1 MGAECGKHGL
11 WTGASCPG
19 LLFAYGRELQLV
31 IFRVPV
37 QAPVQCCSE
46 AGVGT
51 LNSVCPSQGLRGE
64 GGVPPPPVL
73 SARVSYIKKWNDPRP
88 PLNGFVARF
97 GRQRPSNGAKKLSLG
112 GLEVGFFVQNLKCSD
127 YATDSLFT
135 MFLSEN
141 THRNHLNII
150 EKCAFHRLL
159 NGIAFF
165 PLYLCSKLQLLSIW
179 EQSRPAKVPRKGGH
193 G

>member
-11 WTGASCPG
+11 WTGAPCHG

-46 AGVGT
+46 AGVGA

-64 GGVPPPPVL
+64 GGGSPPVE

-97 GRQRPSNGAKKLSLG
+97 GRQRASHGAEKLSFG
-112 GLEVGFFVQNLKCSD
+112 RLEAGFFVQNLKCSGC
-127 YATDSLFT
+127 ATGQLFT
-135 MFLSEN
+135 RFLNEN
-141 THRNHLNII
+141 TIENHLNIV
-150 EKCAFHRLL
+150 KLCALHCILDT
-159 NGIAFF
+159 I
-165 PLYLCSKLQLLSIW
+165 
-179 EQSRPAKVPRKGGH
+179 
-193 G
+193 